1 MLTVYQTNKGS
12 VYVNNWNKTQMRT
25 LLTFTLLLASVANIL
40 AQDPADIFHRTVD
53 VDQVNQISFDVYADD
68 QVEFRTWPGDDL
80 LIETSVEIKN
90 VKQDI
95 LDFYM
100 RQNRYL
106 LKPLVE
112 GDQMQVVSFDTSRL
126 QVKGTEGLA
135 QEEVQIVV
143 YMPESFSQTDEGLY
157 ARNTK

>member
-1 MLTVYQTNKGS
+1 
-12 VYVNNWNKTQMRT
+12 MRT
-25 LLTFTLLLASVANIL
+25 LITLVLMGLAAVSS

-53 VDQVNQISFDVYADD
+53 VDEVNRISFKVYPQD
-68 QVEFRTWPGDDL
+68 QVEYRSWPGDDL

-106 LKPLVE
+106 LKPRVE
-112 GDQMQVVSFDTSRL
+112 GDQMDVVSFDTTRR
-126 QVKGTEGLA
+126 QVKGTEGSA
-135 QEEVQIVV
+135 QESVTIVV
-143 YMPESFSQTDEGLY
+143 YLPEDFAATGDGLY
-157 ARNTK
+157 ARTNK